1 MRPLSEEA
9 CPGRAASLMGKVS
22 RGASFGTVLG
32 HCPRASPMDQ
42 CSKQYCEVGSSPSF
56 NR

>member
-32 HCPRASPMDQ
+32 HCPRASPMGQ